1 MSQISDWMMK
11 SRGTGKE
18 EVGEQKLINKDA
30 ILTAFGGG
38 NRTNKKHGKSS
49 NLIEEGIF
57 YIDEKR
63 G

>member
-1 MSQISDWMMK
+1 MK

-38 NRTNKKHGKSS
+38 NRTNKKHGKIYLMV
-49 NLIEEGIF
+49 LIVLIIYLGARAT
-57 YIDEKR
+57 K
-63 G
+63 